1 MELINV
7 RNIGLIYH
15 SLKNETIAIKDIDFK
30 VNKGEFVSIIG
41 PSGCGKST
49 LLNIISGLIKP
60 SSGEILYLNENIDK
74 HLDKLGY
81 MFQKDYL
88 FEWLNVIENIKLG
101 LKIKKIDGEENIN
114 RINRLL
120 SNYGL
125 DKFKNHK
132 PSELSGGMKQRVALI
147 RTLALN
153 PDLLLLDEPFS
164 ALDYQTRLKVSD
176 DVKNIIKKE
185 NKTAIMV
192 THDLGEAIS
201 TSDRI
206 IVLTKRP
213 AVIKIDMKI
222 YFKNKEATPFER
234 RKEKEFN
241 EYFNL
246 LWKEIDIT
254 NE

>member
-7 RNIGLIYH
+7 KELGLIYH
-15 SLKNETIAIKDIDFK
+15 SLKSETIAIKNIDFK
-30 VNKGEFVSIIG
+30 VNKGEFVSVIG

-60 SSGEILYLNENIDK
+60 SFGEVLYLNESINK
-74 HLDKLGY
+74 SLDKLGY

-88 FEWLNVIENIKLG
+88 FEWLSVMDNVKLG
-101 LKIKKIDGEENIN
+101 LKIKNIDNEENIS

-132 PSELSGGMKQRVALI
+132 SSELSGGMKQRVALI

-164 ALDYQTRLKVSD
+164 ALDYQTRLKVCD
-176 DVKNIIKKE
+176 DVKDIIKKE

-201 TSDRI
+201 ISDRV

-213 AVIKIDMKI
+213 AVIKVDMKI
-222 YFKNKEATPFER
+222 DFKNKEATPFER

-241 EYFNL
+241 NYFNL

>member
-1 MELINV
+1 MELINIK
-7 RNIGLIYH
+7 NLGLIYH
-15 SLKNETIAIKDIDFK
+15 SLKNETIAIKNIDFK

-60 SSGEILYLNENIDK
+60 SFGEVLYLNESISK
-74 HLDKLGY
+74 SLDKLGY

-88 FEWLNVIENIKLG
+88 FEWLSVMDNVKLG
-101 LKIKKIDGEENIN
+101 LKIKNIENEENIS

-132 PSELSGGMKQRVALI
+132 SGELSGGMKQRVALI

-164 ALDYQTRLKVSD
+164 ALDYQTRLKVCD
-176 DVKNIIKKE
+176 DVKDIIKKE

-222 YFKNKEATPFER
+222 DFENKEATPFER

-241 EYFNL
+241 NYFNL

>member
-1 MELINV
+1 LELV
-7 RNIGLIYH
+7 NIKKVGLIYH
-15 SLKNETIAIKDIDFK
+15 SLKGETVAIKEIDFK

-49 LLNIISGLIKP
+49 LLNIISDLLKP
-60 SSGEILYLNENIDK
+60 SYGEVVYLNENINK
-74 HLDKLGY
+74 NLDKIGY

-88 FEWLNVIENIKLG
+88 FEWLTVIENVKLG
-101 LKIKKIDGEENIN
+101 LKIKKLDTKENIN
-114 RINRLL
+114 IINKLL
-120 SNYGL
+120 TNYGL
-125 DKFKNHK
+125 EKFRNHK
-132 PSELSGGMKQRVALI
+132 PSELSGGMRQRVALI

-164 ALDYQTRLKVSD
+164 ALDYQTRLKVCD
-176 DVKNIIKKE
+176 DVKEIIKLE
-185 NKTAIMV
+185 NKTVIMI

-201 TSDRI
+201 ISDRI

-213 AVIKIDMKI
+213 AIIKLDMEID
-222 YFKNKEATPFER
+222 FENKDATPFER

-241 EYFNL
+241 YYFDL
-246 LWKEIDIT
+246 LWKEIDII